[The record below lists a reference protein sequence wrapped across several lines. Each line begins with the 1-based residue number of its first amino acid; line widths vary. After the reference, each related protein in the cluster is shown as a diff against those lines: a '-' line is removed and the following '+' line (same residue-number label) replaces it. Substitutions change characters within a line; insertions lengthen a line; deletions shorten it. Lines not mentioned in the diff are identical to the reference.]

1 MINRLNVALLLA
13 VIVSALYLVQVS
25 YDSRRLY
32 SDKNRAEKTAVQLR
46 QEAERLDL
54 ERRAQ
59 GTHARVDKLARER
72 LQMRNVTPAITEY
85 VEEPA
90 RQEARP

>member
-1 MINRLNVALLLA
+1 MIHRLNVVLLLA
-13 VIVSALYLVQVS
+13 VVVSAVYLVQVS

-32 SDKNRAEKTAVQLR
+32 TEKSRVEKMAQQLK

-59 GTHARVDKLARER
+59 ATHARVDKLARER

-85 VEEPA
+85 VNEPA
-90 RQEARP
+90 RPEARP

>member
-1 MINRLNVALLLA
+1 VINRLNVVLLVA
-13 VIVSALYLVQVS
+13 VIVSAVYLVRVS

-32 SDKNRAEKTAVQLR
+32 SAKNTAEKTAVQLR
-46 QEAERLDL
+46 QEEERLDL
-54 ERRAQ
+54 ERRFQ

-85 VEEPA
+85 VDDPGRREV
-90 RQEARP
+90 RP